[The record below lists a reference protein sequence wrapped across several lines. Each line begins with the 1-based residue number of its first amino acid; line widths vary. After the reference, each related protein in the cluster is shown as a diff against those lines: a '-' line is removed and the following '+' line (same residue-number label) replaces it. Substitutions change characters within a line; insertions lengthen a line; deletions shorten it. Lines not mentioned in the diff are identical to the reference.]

1 MLCVVCCVVWAK
13 ETGQEVGLWIV
24 ANWQIMLIHDEE
36 QDGIQET
43 KKGPPTGLRG
53 NLKGA
58 SVLAGWQSIITAKLS
73 WSCVALRPPLAL
85 LLFGSLP
92 WWVCGKP
99 WLLGGLQYGV
109 RILMSPVSQEAIPKP
124 SSAQLKLYSRH
135 TSDIDLSYDGRFLNI
150 IPPFASAIAAKLM
163 N

>member
-73 WSCVALRPPLAL
+73 WSCVALRPLLAL
-85 LLFGSLP
+85 LLFWIFAL
-92 WWVCGKP
+92 V
-99 WLLGGLQYGV
+99 GV
-109 RILMSPVSQEAIPKP
+109 REAVAPWRP
-124 SSAQLKLYSRH
+124 SIRSKDLDESSLLRSNPAAFLCSTQALLQIYIRH
-135 TSDIDLSYDGRFLNI
+135 
-150 IPPFASAIAAKLM
+150 
-163 N
+163 